1 MIFNYEGDDM
11 GGRPLLLFYWE
22 GRPPPVRAPM
32 VEGNLGQTVF
42 QADRGPSEAERG
54 PFQTDRRSSQTPN
67 GAVENGRG
75 PFRLNEGPLMNRTRD
90 RGPYLAEIGPLR

>member
-11 GGRPLLLFYWE
+11 GDVPSYFFTGRGAPL
-22 GRPPPVRAPM
+22 PPVRAPM
-32 VEGNLGQTVF
+32 VEGDLGQTVF

-67 GAVENGRG
+67 GAV
-75 PFRLNEGPLMNRTRD
+75 
-90 RGPYLAEIGPLR
+90 